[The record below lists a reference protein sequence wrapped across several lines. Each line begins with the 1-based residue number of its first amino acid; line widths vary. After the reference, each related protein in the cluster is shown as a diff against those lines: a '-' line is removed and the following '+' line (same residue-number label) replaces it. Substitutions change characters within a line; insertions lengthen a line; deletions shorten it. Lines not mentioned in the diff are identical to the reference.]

1 MLVLTRK
8 AEQTIVF
15 PDLGITVAVCR
26 IEGDRVRLGIEAEGV
41 RVFRGELM
49 DRVDPW
55 IIQEKP
61 KHDSPK

>member
-1 MLVLTRK
+1 MLVLARK
-8 AEQTIVF
+8 PGETLVF
-15 PDLGITVAVCR
+15 PDLGITVVVCR
-26 IEGDRVRLGIEAEGV
+26 IDGDRVRLGIEAEGV

-61 KHDSPK
+61 NRDRPE

>member
-15 PDLGITVAVCR
+15 PDLGITVVVCR

-49 DRVDPW
+49 DRVDSW

-61 KHDSPK
+61 NRDSPE

>member
-15 PDLGITVAVCR
+15 PDLGITVVVCR

-55 IIQEKP
+55 IIQERP
-61 KHDSPK
+61 KRDCAE

>member
-15 PDLGITVAVCR
+15 PDLGITVVVCR

-61 KHDSPK
+61 NRDSPE